1 MVLNKDVALGAS
13 LVLSVVSLVLLFSVT
28 WYFQSSLDLLQ
39 QQVELDR
46 ELVLKLQE
54 QVEVSCTIV
63 ANHKSIGVCIF
74 FTYVLC

>member
-54 QVEVSCTIV
+54 QVEVSCTL
-63 ANHKSIGVCIF
+63 NRS
-74 FTYVLC
+74 